1 MSNRPFFLLLA
12 TVSLG
17 FVAVLWPFLGAV
29 FWAVVLAILFQP
41 LNQRLHARMP
51 HMPSLAA
58 LAALLLCLVVVVL
71 PLVLIGASLV
81 QEATMLYEHLSS
93 GRLDFGAH
101 LRQMVAVMPQWLH
114 EWLESLDLTSIQAL
128 QQKFSSLAAE
138 AARRMAAQAVA
149 VGSNTLGVLVSFGIM
164 MYLLYFLLRD
174 GAALARRI
182 HDVVPL
188 EARHKK
194 ELAGKF
200 ATVIRATI
208 KGNLAV
214 AVAQGALGGII
225 FWALGIQG
233 PVLWGTIMA
242 FLSLLPAVG
251 ASLIWG
257 PVAIYFL
264 ATGEAGKG
272 IALTAYGI
280 LVIGLVD
287 NLLRPILVGKDT
299 RMPDYVV
306 LISTLG
312 GMALFGLTGF
322 VIGPV
327 IAALFIACWDIYAR
341 LDCPMSCTA
350 DTPCAHGQHSTCP
363 ERAPRAPGHAAPAV
377 ASPRTSAPQRPQA
390 PPPQTGAPTEA
401 KGQGP
406 TSAPASRRRR
416 RRPPPG

>member
-41 LNQRLHARMP
+41 LNQRLHMRMP

-58 LAALLLCLVVVVL
+58 LAALLMCLVVVVL
-71 PLVLIGASLV
+71 PLVLIGVSLV

-93 GRLDFGAH
+93 GRLDFGAYM
-101 LRQMVAVMPQWLH
+101 RQMVAVMPQWVH

-138 AARRMAAQAVA
+138 AARRIAARAVA

-214 AVAQGALGGII
+214 AVAQGALGGVI

-264 ATGEAGKG
+264 ATGEVGKG
-272 IALTAYGI
+272 VALTAYGI

-341 LDCPMSCTA
+341 LDCPMSCTS
-350 DTPCAHGQHSTCP
+350 DTPCAHGQPSTCP
-363 ERAPRAPGHAAPAV
+363 DRASVHKMSLTPTPGSTTPSGSQKPAHHNSKP
-377 ASPRTSAPQRPQA
+377 ASPGRKRHR
-390 PPPQTGAPTEA
+390 PPQG
-401 KGQGP
+401 
-406 TSAPASRRRR
+406 
-416 RRPPPG
+416 